1 MHDLGQAITPAAA
14 NQSSL
19 FPIIA
24 DINSALNVFS
34 SHKVAWVKRDQNKL
48 AHDLA
53 ARASRLGDFFQLA
66 DVPNELRDYQQTWC

>member
-34 SHKVAWVKRDQNKL
+34 SQKVAWVKRDQNKL